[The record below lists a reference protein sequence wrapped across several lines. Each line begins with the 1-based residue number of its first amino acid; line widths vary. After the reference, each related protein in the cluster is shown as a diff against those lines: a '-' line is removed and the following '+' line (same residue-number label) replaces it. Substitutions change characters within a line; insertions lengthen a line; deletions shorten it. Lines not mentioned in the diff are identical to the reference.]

1 MSAQHTPD
9 ALAGVIPPRPAR
21 FAGTPR
27 DSRQSTVVLKFG
39 SSVLDPRDG
48 LADCV
53 QEVYREVRSGRRV
66 VAVVSAFPG
75 VTDSLLA
82 SAERAFERGEP
93 AAGGPDPA
101 LLASYVA
108 TGEPASA
115 AFLGI
120 ALDKA
125 GIPARVV
132 GPKEVGLIARGPHLD
147 AEPAALDVPAVEA
160 LFEQASV
167 LVLPGFYGQGPDGAV
182 ALFGRGGSDLTAL
195 FVAERLGAECRLLK
209 DVAALHPHDPS
220 VEGPSSVVYRT
231 ASWEDALRV
240 GGKLVQPKALRFAR
254 DHGVEFSVAAPLGE
268 FRTEIGGGH
277 SVLVPHPRAPEPV
290 RVILL
295 GLGTVGQG
303 VYRRIAARP
312 DRYRV
317 VGVAVR
323 DLAKQRDVRVP
334 EGLLVDDA
342 RELLDRPADQEA
354 GSASVVVELIG
365 GRETALSLIRASL
378 EQGRHVVTANKDV
391 ISHHGAELDALAR
404 ANGVRLEYSASV
416 GGAVPVLEAA
426 GGPWRRIEG
435 VVNGTCNFVLDR
447 LAEGDSFEAAVARAK
462 ELGFAEEDPRLDLSG
477 ADSAHKLAV
486 LARSAFGADLVPEEI
501 PCVGIEALP
510 APSAGRVWKLVA
522 SCSRT
527 PDGVCAEVRPV
538 QLLADHPLAGAR
550 NEENRV
556 VFYADKGDPLLLRG
570 KGAGRWPTSVSVVAD
585 LEDVVACAAR
595 RTSGRLALAEV

>member
-1 MSAQHTPD
+1 MSAKHSPD
-9 ALAGVIPPRPAR
+9 ALTGVIPPRPY
-21 FAGTPR
+21 GR
-27 DSRQSTVVLKFG
+27 DSRQGTVVLKFG

-53 QEVYREVRSGRRV
+53 QEVYREVRAGRRV

-82 SAERAFERGEP
+82 SAERAFER
-93 AAGGPDPA
+93 PDPA
-101 LLASYVA
+101 LLARYVA
-108 TGEPASA
+108 TGETASA

-120 ALDKA
+120 ALEKA

-132 GPKEVGLIARGPHLD
+132 GPEEVGLAARGPYLD
-147 AEPAALDVPAVEA
+147 AEPAALDVRAVEA
-160 LFEQASV
+160 LHEEAAV
-167 LVLPGFYGQGPDGAV
+167 LVLPGFYGVDARGGV

-220 VEGPSSVVYRT
+220 VEGPSPIVYRT

-254 DHGVEFSVAAPLGE
+254 EHGVEFSVAAPLGE
-268 FRTEIGGGH
+268 FRTEIGGEH
-277 SVLVPHPRAPEPV
+277 SVLVPHPKAPEPV
-290 RVILL
+290 SVILL

-303 VYRRIAARP
+303 VYRRIAAHP

-317 VGVAVR
+317 VGIAVR
-323 DLAKQRDVRVP
+323 DLTKQRDVRVP

-342 RELLDRPADQEA
+342 FALLDRPAD
-354 GSASVVVELIG
+354 VVVELIG
-365 GRETALSLIRASL
+365 GRETAHALIRKAL

-391 ISHHGAELDALAR
+391 LSHHGASLQALAR
-404 ANGVRLEYSASV
+404 ENGVRLEYSASV
-416 GGAVPVLEAA
+416 GGAAPVLEAA

-447 LAEGDSFEAAVARAK
+447 LAEGASFDTAVAKAK

-486 LARSAFGADLVPEEI
+486 LARCAFGAELVPEEI
-501 PCVGIEALP
+501 ACVGIEGLA
-510 APSAGRVWKLVA
+510 APPPGRVWKLVA
-522 SCSRT
+522 SCTRT

-538 QLLADHPLAGAR
+538 ALPAEHPLAGAR

-556 VFYADKGDPLLLRG
+556 LFLADRGDPLLLRG
-570 KGAGRWPTSVSVVAD
+570 KGAGRWPTTVSVVAD

-595 RTSGRLALAEV
+595 RSSHPAPVVADWQGQLSEV